1 MPTPCLCTLPHT
13 LSYTL
18 VRNFPAPYLSRI
30 LAYTS
35 TRRSYLRADYAI
47 DCSDTEAWGSYK
59 RVELLAWLGILLYPV
74 GRLQPVEGVVRPL
87 LQQLPVVWAWC
98 VAENALC
105 AKPSSSL
112 PKLAPQSESLDRTT
126 KKSFSP
132 AGTSVL
138 YTFLIIASR
147 RAILDHKPTS
157 LSSALGFLVQSVVR
171 QLEPRRT
178 AHCAS
183 TGLLLT
189 LVCRACMV
197 EQ

>member
-74 GRLQPVEGVVRPL
+74 GRPQPVEGVARPL

-112 PKLAPQSESLDRTT
+112 PKLAPQSESL
-126 KKSFSP
+126 
-132 AGTSVL
+132 
-138 YTFLIIASR
+138 
-147 RAILDHKPTS
+147 
-157 LSSALGFLVQSVVR
+157 
-171 QLEPRRT
+171 
-178 AHCAS
+178 
-183 TGLLLT
+183 
-189 LVCRACMV
+189 
-197 EQ
+197 